1 MANID
6 ESFSFQI
13 PKTCEQMM
21 FFTVQKQNV
30 HKIVVPKGAPKV
42 SDRRSLAVNMHPVR
56 QFCAKTRDI
65 KVSLESSNGESL
77 EPHILTTALLSVN
90 DFESLKAWSVDP
102 ELYMDFGFAVKHDLA
117 STLQT
122 VASKLIEVSASL
134 SNCRKFVLFDSED
147 PEAKAMTCL
156 KMLES
161 RCYVQRLSVTCCLG
175 GRSQSVFNFW
185 RSRELK
191 PKFHWGRPDI

>member
-1 MANID
+1 MILHFILLRYTIYYSCALGIFFGAL
-6 ESFSFQI
+6 ETASVQLVPYILVVARGLARLLGFQGLG
-13 PKTCEQMM
+13 CS
-21 FFTVQKQNV
+21 
-30 HKIVVPKGAPKV
+30 G
-42 SDRRSLAVNMHPVR
+42 
-56 QFCAKTRDI
+56 
-65 KVSLESSNGESL
+65 
-77 EPHILTTALLSVN
+77 
-90 DFESLKAWSVDP
+90 LKAWSVDP

>member
-1 MANID
+1 MI
-6 ESFSFQI
+6 
-13 PKTCEQMM
+13 

-30 HKIVVPKGAPKV
+30 HRLVVPKGAPKV
-42 SDRRSLAVNMHPVR
+42 SDRRSLAVNVHPVR
-56 QFCAKTRDI
+56 QFCPRTRDI
-65 KVSLESSNGESL
+65 KVSLESSSGESL
-77 EPHILTTALLSVN
+77 EPHILTTTLLSVS
-90 DFESLKAWSVDP
+90 DFDSLKAWSVDP

-134 SNCRKFVLFDSED
+134 ANCRKFVLFDSED

-161 RCYVQRLSVTCCLG
+161 RCYFQRLSVTCCLG
-175 GRSQSVFNFW
+175 RKNKKIKQ
-185 RSRELK
+185 
-191 PKFHWGRPDI
+191 PKNQKNKNSKHEI